1 MASFYTELHA
11 HTSDTS
17 RCAGVDAKDLIALYK
32 QAGTD
37 TVVITD
43 HLSPSTFEAYPKGSL
58 SWAEKVNILLT
69 GYRNAKQAAGDD
81 LTVLLGMELRF
92 DRKGDNNDYLV
103 YGVTEEF
110 LYQNPDLLDMRL
122 SSFSELAHK
131 NGLLIFQAHPFRT
144 GMHIVNPA
152 YLDGIEVYNACVRHN
167 SRNSIAEAWA
177 KLHKLRGSS
186 GSDFHQIED
195 VAHGG
200 MRTEH
205 KILTNADLLQTLK
218 SGNYTLVKK

>member
-1 MASFYTELHA
+1 
-11 HTSDTS
+11 
-17 RCAGVDAKDLIALYK
+17 
-32 QAGTD
+32 
-37 TVVITD
+37 
-43 HLSPSTFEAYPKGSL
+43 
-58 SWAEKVNILLT
+58 
-69 GYRNAKQAAGDD
+69 
-81 LTVLLGMELRF
+81 
-92 DRKGDNNDYLV
+92 
-103 YGVTEEF
+103 
-110 LYQNPDLLDMRL
+110 MRL

-144 GMHIVNPA
+144 GMPIVNPA

-195 VAHGG
+195 VARGG
-200 MRTEH
+200 IRTEH